1 MILKIFVT
9 AVDISPE
16 DHLLAQHVIQ
26 SYLDASCSK
35 TINMPNTATIDDVKS
50 MYLKALDLNVKG
62 LTIYRDGSL
71 ETQVLTTTSENDK
84 NVRQN
89 VTFLYWMK
97 NINCV
102 QGQEKKRLEVSQESL
117 DTTGIQFM

>member
-1 MILKIFVT
+1 MILKKIFVT

-84 NVRQN
+84 KNVRQN
-89 VTFLYWMK
+89 VTFFLYWMK
-97 NINCV
+97 
-102 QGQEKKRLEVSQESL
+102 
-117 DTTGIQFM
+117 T